1 MESKTMTYAK
11 SIIAVFE
18 QATEGEL
25 NHGLTW
31 YNEAK
36 QECQVMA
43 DKYQLPLRI
52 VVGVVAALSPT
63 NRWSRNLIDASNM
76 LKVYT
81 DGGYVESTS
90 PCTYK
95 TMRDKAWSILQTN
108 PHSDDD
114 VLFIL
119 KGPKIS
125 DFFAC
130 IMGHDVCVIDGHAWC
145 IANNDRRTMQEVP
158 NIGKKLRCD
167 IQAAYSE
174 AGKEKGL
181 TAFQMQATT
190 WVTWKRI
197 HNV

>member
-1 MESKTMTYAK
+1 MTYAK

-18 QATEGEL
+18 QASKDEL

-31 YNEAK
+31 YNDARE
-36 QECQVMA
+36 QCQVMA

-63 NRWSRNLIDASNM
+63 NRWERNLIDASNM
-76 LKVYT
+76 LRVYT

-108 PHSDDD
+108 PHDDD
-114 VLFIL
+114 SVLFLL

-125 DFFAC
+125 DFFSC

-167 IQAAYSE
+167 LQIAYSV

-197 HNV
+197 YNV

>member
-1 MESKTMTYAK
+1 MTYAK

-18 QATEGEL
+18 QATEDEL

-43 DKYQLPLRI
+43 DKYELPLRI
-52 VVGVVAALSPT
+52 VVGVVASLSPT
-63 NRWSRNLIDASNM
+63 NKWSRNLIDASNM
-76 LKVYT
+76 LRVYT

>member
-1 MESKTMTYAK
+1 MTYAK
-11 SIIAVFE
+11 SITAVFE
-18 QATEGEL
+18 QATEDEL

-158 NIGKKLRCD
+158 NIGKKLRCN

>member
-1 MESKTMTYAK
+1 MTYAK
-11 SIIAVFE
+11 SITAVFE

-76 LKVYT
+76 LRVYT

-197 HNV
+197 YNV

>member
-1 MESKTMTYAK
+1 MSYAK

-18 QATEGEL
+18 QATEDEL

-76 LKVYT
+76 LRVYT

-197 HNV
+197 YNV

>member
-1 MESKTMTYAK
+1 MTYAK

-18 QATEGEL
+18 QATEDEL

-63 NRWSRNLIDASNM
+63 NKWSRNLIDASNM

-197 HNV
+197 YNV

>member
-1 MESKTMTYAK
+1 MTYAK
-11 SIIAVFE
+11 SITAVFE

-76 LKVYT
+76 LRVYT

-158 NIGKKLRCD
+158 NIGKKLRCN

>member
-1 MESKTMTYAK
+1 MTYAK

-18 QATEGEL
+18 QATEDEL

-43 DKYQLPLRI
+43 DKYELPLRI
-52 VVGVVAALSPT
+52 VVGVVASLSPT
-63 NRWSRNLIDASNM
+63 NKWSRNLIDASNM
-76 LKVYT
+76 LRVYT

-197 HNV
+197 YNV